1 MGEFETES
9 PDSEAPER
17 IFDKICMAWSLSDE
31 ERQKLRQRVS
41 EREGIEGYIDISRIY
56 RALHAIFADGE
67 EGRADGWVRRAN
79 RRYEGASAL
88 QYMID
93 KPSGIAEVRGYVM
106 GQIVG

>member
-1 MGEFETES
+1 MGEFEAEG
-9 PDSEAPER
+9 PHPEALDR
-17 IFDKICMAWSLSDE
+17 IFEEICTAWSLSDE
-31 ERQKLRQRVS
+31 DRQKLRQRVR
-41 EREGIEGYIDISRIY
+41 ERDGIEGYIDISRIY
-56 RALHAIFADGE
+56 RALHAIFSEGE
-67 EGRADGWVRRAN
+67 EGRADGWIRRAN

>member
-1 MGEFETES
+1 MMEFKAEGPYPET
-9 PDSEAPER
+9 PER
-17 IFDKICMAWSLSDE
+17 IFDEICMAWSLSDE
-31 ERQKLRQRVS
+31 ERQKLRQRVR

-56 RALHAIFADGE
+56 RALHAIFADCE
-67 EGRADGWVRRAN
+67 EGRADGWIRRAN

-93 KPSGIAEVRGYVM
+93 KPSGIADIRGYVM